1 MIGRIGARL
10 EKVER
15 AVCSRAL
22 HLIVC
27 ENMAE
32 VAKAV
37 RFLGDRFGDLIFVAT
52 GVRRS
57 LNEATRREQWL
68 TQARHNSVVGRPRP

>member
-1 MIGRIGARL
+1 MSSRISSRL

-15 AVCSRAL
+15 FRSARPL
-22 HLIVC
+22 HLIVS

-32 VAKAV
+32 VAEAM

-52 GVRRS
+52 GVRHG
-57 LNEATRREQWL
+57 LTETERRGEWL
-68 TQARHNSVVGRPRP
+68 SQAKHNSVVGRPRP

>member
-1 MIGRIGARL
+1 MTGRIGDRL

-15 AVCSRAL
+15 AVCSRPF

-32 VAKAV
+32 VAEAT

-52 GVRRS
+52 GVRHG
-57 LNEATRREQWL
+57 LTETERRGEWL
-68 TQARHNSVVGRPRP
+68 SQARHNSVVGGPRP